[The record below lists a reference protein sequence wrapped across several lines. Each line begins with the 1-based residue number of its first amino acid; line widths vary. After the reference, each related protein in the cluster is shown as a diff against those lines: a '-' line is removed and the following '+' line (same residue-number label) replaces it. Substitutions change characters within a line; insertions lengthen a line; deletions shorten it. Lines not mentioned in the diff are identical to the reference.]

1 MMILGV
7 PLPPSCGGCSLRVL
21 CPRRH
26 PSDDDSRYVPIAI
39 PAMMILGVSLPPSQ
53 RRCSRCA
60 PVTSLAVLLPAAC
73 CPWSSLCAW
82 RSSAALCCQLF
93 AALPRVAAAAACAS
107 WRLLSFHCPTLS
119 WLLALAAVL
128 PALALLRPAVHSV
141 LLFVCLACSL
151 IALPL
156 LHVHAA
162 ALAHCT
168 APMSAH
174 LRLCP
179 AFLCRLPRCV
189 AACCLRSVRRPLP
202 RWFVVRLLCPPA
214 LSSALC

>member
-1 MMILGV
+1 MFPV
-7 PLPPSCGGCSLRVL
+7 
-21 CPRRH
+21 CPCH
-26 PSDDDSRYVPIAI
+26 
-39 PAMMILGVSLPPSQ
+39 VSLAWSVS
-53 RRCSRCA
+53 CSCCR
-60 PVTSLAVLLPAAC
+60 LAVLLPAAC

-128 PALALLRPAVHSV
+128 SALALLRPAVHSV

-151 IALPL
+151 IALPR